1 MVSTRFRFS
10 YFLIGLCLV
19 LFSMIGCKTK
29 KAPTITLRERTFV
42 IQVCDKFQMSYDGL
56 PCNVYFSDG
65 TSMFYTTAIDGKIV
79 VKLSDPLVSIEKVVY
94 NFVSYRQ
101 RAGTLLAKEDF
112 KIATRIPS
120 KPTSKEVTVPSPF
133 SDKVKNLFVLVR

>member
-56 PCNVYFSDG
+56 PCNVYFSDE
-65 TSMFYTTAIDGKIV
+65 TSMFYTTAIDGKII

-112 KIATRIPS
+112 KIATRILS
-120 KPTSKEVTVPSPF
+120 KSTSKEITVPSPF